1 MGISQRTSVGTAIL
15 ADRVTAPLIMEN
27 GILTEGR
34 VQYITLHLP
43 DSSELTI
50 INTYAP
56 RSSKDS
62 VTTPLWPSVRM
73 KLTLPKLGTWSPPGL
88 PQLQSSTTESKTPW
102 FEMFFILLERS

>member
-1 MGISQRTSVGTAIL
+1 MGISQRTNAGTAIL
-15 ADRVTAPLIMEN
+15 ADRATSPLIMEN

-56 RSSKDS
+56 RSSRDKA
-62 VTTPLWPSVRM
+62 PLWKRISEAEF
-73 KLTLPKLGTWSPPGL
+73 
-88 PQLQSSTTESKTPW
+88 TTDHIIIGGD
-102 FEMFFILLERS
+102 FNHLEEVNYRGRAGERRIHRREAAS

>member
-1 MGISQRTSVGTAIL
+1 MGISQRTSAGTAIL
-15 ADRVTAPLIMEN
+15 ADRATAPLIMEN

-56 RSSKDS
+56 KSSKDS
-62 VTTPLWPSVRM
+62 VTTPLWLSVRM

-88 PQLQSSTTESKTPW
+88 LQL
-102 FEMFFILLERS
+102 